1 MKRGELGGGSLL
13 NITRLL
19 GLLSKTQAVCPLAS
33 LILSEVSPLFDSA
46 GFPGNIFFF
55 TFSE

>member
-19 GLLSKTQAVCPLAS
+19 GLLSKTQAVCTLAS

-46 GFPGNIFFF
+46 GFPGKFFF
-55 TFSE
+55 HFF